1 MNSSFSKLAAL
12 PRPKWYAWARYPS
25 RSTSMTGADDESP
38 APAGSDARGGRK
50 AAWYALA
57 VIGAAAAVLLLW
69 AMFWPADECDRP
81 SCARQRYSV
90 ALEIDALGQVEPIS
104 LEVAETDAA
113 VSLEDILRGG
123 GIELIPGVDQ
133 TGLPYDPESGP
144 LDRADLFQFVTAWR
158 SHAAEG
164 TDASLYALF
173 VNSLIAD
180 NGEELFGIMFDTAG
194 REGFAVAPRTTERF
208 FREHAPTLIETLQL
222 RTFVHELL
230 HALNRDHADA
240 AQMLDGRLTLEAP
253 TRCISEQ
260 QKRGWSLIEPP
271 LMELSPQT
279 IRFFQTAAPREVLP
293 GRDNSPF
300 THRRVSPTECED
312 VREQDH
318 AREDRSRWGVAMRRL
333 KRLMLL
339 PTAVAAETETNTEE
353 NDEEV
358 PFAEIRLQA
367 QPAPYPLGYPIGV
380 RVMVTNRGQEALP
393 IVGRLNPRYGMLTFD
408 YREDGAEEWQTLQ
421 PMSFF
426 EPTHDE
432 DALLP
437 PGAQTEQTVP
447 VYFGQDGWTFPAA
460 GDYHIRARLQ
470 LGPSEGEVLSESLQ
484 ISVTDPTTDQDREA
498 LQPLLDDDGRL
509 AKDIGRLLYFG
520 GRIGERDDIAPLEL
534 TAQQF
539 GHTALGAAMR
549 LTLLSY
555 RLRKPI
561 DPVTGLRPPPDF
573 EQARQLLEDTCTDSG
588 VAAMTSDLLEQRQG
602 SLPSSLQPG
611 SESDAAAW
619 DGTTSAQTA
628 MATYSDPR
636 LVRRGPSLHFCFNET
651 GLRAP
656 VRRAASKLAQQ
667 LRQARPSRIVV
678 VGHSDS
684 VGTCR
689 YNETL
694 ALKRAREVR
703 RALMSSGLRRVPIQ
717 VVSIGERRPMSFA
730 AASEAQQMNR
740 RVEILMEGAFD
751 RELTD
756 DPVIPKCPTDVT
768 KPADLTATN
777 TTRTSHRP

>member
-1 MNSSFSKLAAL
+1 
-12 PRPKWYAWARYPS
+12 
-25 RSTSMTGADDESP
+25 MTGANDESP
-38 APAGSDARGGRK
+38 APAGGDAGRGRK

-57 VIGAAAAVLLLW
+57 VIASAAGVLLLW

-104 LEVAETDAA
+104 FEVAETDNP
-113 VSLEDILRGG
+113 VSLESIMRGG

-158 SHAAEG
+158 SNPTQG
-164 TDASLYALF
+164 VDASLYALF

-208 FREHAPTLIETLQL
+208 FREHAPTLIGTLQL

-260 QKRGWSLIEPP
+260 QKRGWRLIEPP

-293 GRDNSPF
+293 GPDNSPF
-300 THRRVSPTECED
+300 AHRRVSPTECED
-312 VREQDH
+312 VREQVP
-318 AREDRSRWGVAMRRL
+318 ALEDRSRWGVAMRRL

-339 PTAVAAETETNTEE
+339 PTAAAAEPDANTEQ
-353 NDEEV
+353 DEEV

-367 QPAPYPLGYPIGV
+367 QPAPYPLGYPVGV
-380 RVMVTNRGQEALP
+380 RVMVTNRGEEALP

-408 YREDGAEEWQTLQ
+408 YREAGAEEWQTLQ

-426 EPTHDE
+426 EPTNDE

-447 VYFGQDGWTFPAA
+447 VYYGQDGWTFPAP
-460 GDYHIRARLQ
+460 GDYQLRARLQ
-470 LGPSEGEVLSESLQ
+470 LGPSEREIMSEPLQ
-484 ISVTDPTTDQDREA
+484 ISVTAPTTDQDREA
-498 LQPLLDDDGRL
+498 LQPLLDADGQL
-509 AKDIGRLLYFG
+509 ANDIGRLLYFG
-520 GRIGERDDIAPLEL
+520 GRIGERDDIAPLEM

-549 LTLLSY
+549 LTLLSH

-561 DPVTGLRPPPDF
+561 DPATGLRPPPDF

-588 VAAMTSDLLEQRQG
+588 VAAMTSDVLEQRQR
-602 SLPSSLQPG
+602 SLPSSLQRRA
-611 SESDAAAW
+611 ETDAAAW
-619 DGTTSAQTA
+619 DGTTSAQTPL
-628 MATYSDPR
+628 ATYSDPL
-636 LVRRGPSLHFCFNET
+636 LVRQGPSLHFCFNEA

-656 VRRAASKLAQQ
+656 VRRATSKLAQR
-667 LRQARPSRIVV
+667 LRQARPARIVV

-703 RALMSSGLRRVPIQ
+703 RTLISSGLRRVPIE
-717 VVSIGERRPMSFA
+717 VVSVGERRPMSFA
-730 AASEAQQMNR
+730 AASEAQQLNR
-740 RVEILMEGAFD
+740 RVEILMEGEFD
-751 RELTD
+751 QELAD
-756 DPVIPKCPTDVT
+756 EPVIPKCPTHAP

-777 TTRTSHRP
+777 TTPASHRP